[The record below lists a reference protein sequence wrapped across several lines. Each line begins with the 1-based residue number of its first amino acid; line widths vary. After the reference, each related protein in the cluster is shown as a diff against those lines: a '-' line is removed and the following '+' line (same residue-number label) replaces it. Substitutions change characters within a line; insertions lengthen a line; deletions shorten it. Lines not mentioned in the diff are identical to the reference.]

1 MQSHQRVLVYC
12 RDGINMSLIAGK
24 RFSGFP
30 TTNRVAQQQ
39 KIARGLKFRIL
50 KEEGLYYLC
59 GENEG
64 AGELSSYCAAD
75 LRLCFRI
82 CKKLVFSQRGSYL
95 SKVVVYLYSSNLA
108 D

>member
-1 MQSHQRVLVYC
+1 M
-12 RDGINMSLIAGK
+12 GK

-30 TTNRVAQQQ
+30 TRSDTNRVAQQQ

-50 KEEGLYYLC
+50 KAEGLYYLC
-59 GENEG
+59 GENKG
-64 AGELSSYCAAD
+64 ARELRSYCAAD

-95 SKVVVYLYSSNLA
+95 SKVVCIFIFIELSRLTIT
-108 D
+108 